1 MERKPSAIL
10 IHASIFFAPFIVP
23 IIFMLITND
32 RYIKDLAIE
41 ALLFHVLVTVGLT
54 VSGFLV
60 VILIGI
66 PLLAI
71 VGLVGLY
78 FPIKGIVGAVNDKPF
93 HYPFVSQ
100 WVR

>member
-1 MERKPSAIL
+1 MERKPASLL

-23 IIFMLITND
+23 IIFMIIAND

-41 ALLFHVLVTVGLT
+41 ALLFHIMITVGLT
-54 VSGFLV
+54 ISSILV

-66 PLLAI
+66 PLLII

-78 FPIKGIVGAVNDKPF
+78 YPIKGIVDAVNERPF
-93 HYPFVSQ
+93 HYPLVSQ